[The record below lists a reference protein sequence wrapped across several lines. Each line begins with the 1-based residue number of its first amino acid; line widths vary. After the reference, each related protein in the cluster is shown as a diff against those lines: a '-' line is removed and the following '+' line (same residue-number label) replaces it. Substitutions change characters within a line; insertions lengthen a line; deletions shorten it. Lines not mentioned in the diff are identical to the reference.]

1 MPRRRILIVDDN
13 PDTLAALRE
22 LLEQHEFE
30 VETANNGVTGLRKAR
45 EDKPDLVI
53 LDVLMPVLN
62 GYEVCTR
69 LRNDP
74 ETRRI
79 PVLMF
84 SRRGSIDDLNDGQLH
99 TITDRFEQIW
109 EGYEIG
115 ATDFVTKP
123 VTAQKML
130 AAVKAIFWAG
140 GARYRHIGS
149 SSQVK

>member
-1 MPRRRILIVDDN
+1 MPRKRRILIVDDN
-13 PDTLAALRE
+13 PDTVDSLRE
-22 LLEQHEFE
+22 LLEQNDFE
-30 VETANNGVTGLRKAR
+30 VDTANNGVTGLRKAR

-74 ETRRI
+74 ATRRL

-84 SRRGSIDDLNDGQLH
+84 SRRGSIDNLDDGQLH
-99 TITDRFEQIW
+99 TITNRFEQVW
-109 EGYEIG
+109 EGFEIG

-123 VTAQKML
+123 ITSQKML
-130 AAVKAIFWAG
+130 AAVRAIFWASG
-140 GARYRHIGS
+140 TKYRHVGS
-149 SSQVK
+149 SR